1 MKNTAVIGAQWG
13 DEGKGKITNRLAA
26 KYDVVA
32 RFAGG
37 DNAGHTVV
45 FDNQTVKL
53 HLIPS
58 GIFFPEKINLLGSG
72 MVVNLKQLVREIED
86 LQKMGFECK
95 NLRIARNAHLIF
107 PFHRWVDG
115 RQEDTRKGD
124 MLGTTRRGIG
134 PAYSDKISRCGI
146 RAGDLMYPEHFR
158 RKLEKLLR
166 RWFWML
172 GETDFEVETIYREF
186 IELGKFI
193 APMLV
198 DPSLFLHQAMKD
210 GKSVLFEGAQAVLL
224 DVDWG
229 TYPYVTSSNCVTG
242 GILTGLGVDPRKIGH
257 VMGITKAYTTR
268 VGTGPFP
275 TENSGEIGTYLLRAG
290 NEYGTTTGR
299 PRRCGWLDLVMLRY
313 ACRVSSIN
321 SLSLMKLDVLSGIEK
336 LKVCTGYVVDNQ
348 NQEHFPIDEVLQDR
362 CAPLYRELDGWNT
375 DLTNIKNF
383 RQLPGNAKRYV
394 RFIEEFCGVPV
405 DLISVGPDRDQTII
419 RKNKWK

>member
-13 DEGKGKITNRLAA
+13 DEGKGKITHRLSA
-26 KYDVVA
+26 KFDVIA

-45 FDNQTVKL
+45 FDNRTVKL

-58 GIFFPEKINLLGSG
+58 GIFFPEKQNLLGAG
-72 MVVNLKQLVREIED
+72 MVINLKQLLGEMEGLRKI
-86 LQKMGFECK
+86 GFDCN
-95 NLRIARNAHLIF
+95 NLYIAGNAHLIF

-115 RQEDTRKGD
+115 LQEDDRKIE

-134 PAYSDKISRCGI
+134 PAYTDKIARNGI
-146 RAGDLMYPEHFR
+146 RAGDLLHPGLFR
-158 RKLEKLLR
+158 RKLEKLMK
-166 RWFWML
+166 RWEL
-172 GETDFEVETIYREF
+172 ASGDGGFELETIYREF
-186 IELGKFI
+186 IEIGRNI
-193 APMLV
+193 GPMLV
-198 DPSLFLHQAMKD
+198 DPSLFLYNAARQ
-210 GKSVLFEGAQAVLL
+210 GKSILFEGAQAVLL

-242 GILTGLGVDPRKIGH
+242 GIMTGLGVGPRSIGH

-275 TENSGEIGTYLLRAG
+275 TEVAGGMGVHLLRTG

-313 ACRVSSIN
+313 ACRVASID

-336 LKVCTGYVVDNQ
+336 LKVCTGYVVGDTNLD
-348 NQEHFPIDEVLQDR
+348 HFPLDEAVQDR
-362 CAPLYRELDGWNT
+362 CEPLYQEFDGWKKDIT
-375 DLTNIKNF
+375 DITSFRHLPQEAKN
-383 RQLPGNAKRYV
+383 YI
-394 RFIEEFCGVPV
+394 RFIEDFCGVPV
-405 DLISVGPDRDQTII
+405 DIISVGPDRDQTII
-419 RKNKWK
+419 RRKKWK